1 MSSTGHNPIRLV
13 AAIAFFLVCLALVGV
28 LAFSQG
34 KASAQRKAEIQVAND
49 DAFYSL
55 YALKALKEPQ
65 SEKWRTFFQAS
76 LDGSALKLSDMC
88 LSHPELIGNTNYN
101 LLIQIQKYLNEP
113 GRAPDRVPG
122 LRPVEQVT
130 AKVHE
135 AVTKLE
141 SIHPDAER
149 WEAEE
154 SGRAEVSAPSK

>member
-1 MSSTGHNPIRLV
+1 MSSTGPNPVRLAAV
-13 AAIAFFLVCLALVGV
+13 AACFLVCLALVGAF
-28 LAFSQG
+28 AFSQG
-34 KASAQRKAEIQVAND
+34 KASARRTAEIQVAND
-49 DAFYSL
+49 DAFYCL

-65 SEKWRTFFQAS
+65 SEKWQTLFQAS

-101 LLIQIQKYLNEP
+101 LLIQIEKYLDQH
-113 GRAPDRVPG
+113 GRAPDRVPA

-135 AVTKLE
+135 AIAKLK
-141 SIHPDAER
+141 SIHPDVER

-154 SGRAEVSAPSK
+154 AGRTEASAPSK

>member
-1 MSSTGHNPIRLV
+1 MSSTGPTRIRLV
-13 AAIAFFLVCLALVGV
+13 AVIGMFLVCLAFVGV

-65 SEKWRTFFQAS
+65 SEKWQTLFQVS
-76 LDGSALKLSDMC
+76 LDASALKLSDMC
-88 LSHPELIGNTNYN
+88 VSHPGLVGNTNYN
-101 LLIQIQKYLNEP
+101 LLVQIQKYFKEH
-113 GRAPDRVPG
+113 GRAPDRVPA

-130 AKVHE
+130 AKIHE
-135 AVTKLE
+135 AISKLE
-141 SIHPDAER
+141 SIHPDVER

-154 SGRAEVSAPSK
+154 SGRTEVSAPSK